1 MTRVDAAL
9 LQPLTEVG
17 GCLHSQQALAASTRD
32 KDRARL
38 YLKRA
43 LVYIRA
49 DDAPHA
55 LRDVRDALR
64 LASSHA
70 SILVCAARIFVE
82 ARLPDKAVRVLN
94 LAEQRSPS
102 VSDKAL
108 ITTLR
113 VKLARPPLARAAVLP
128 VELLVHILGYLPTP
142 SLYTCM
148 LVCRAWRT
156 WIVQHR
162 PLWHTIAV
170 RAPAAPDAAAARG
183 QYEAAARYIQRGV
196 RHVRRLSLRAPLTDH
211 RRVWSLVAPLRLTT
225 LDIACEYTQASAWFA
240 WACTHAP
247 LQSLTLR
254 AAPPKGPATHPW
266 LGSPLQA
273 CRADAR
279 FQHLALHHTP
289 PLAADAPTLA
299 ACSQLQSLVYDAGE
313 SLHSLQDVRARCA
326 PALRTLWHHAQHTL
340 TALELRGAAL
350 WVGAGPLPLERKTS
364 LRALQ
369 RLCAP
374 LSCLGTQ
381 AELPDALAEW
391 ETTLSPD
398 PALADRAVALA
409 ERCARTLHTCTFH
422 VSHSA
427 STPLAERVLSTCT
440 ALGALYVV
448 VDEAVAPPAMVD
460 SYAAARQCVLTPA
473 TVLRLLT
480 PGYWNT
486 HVLCP
491 QLHTLGLVHDTTVR
505 GRELLDLVRVRA
517 LMAQGHTCDEA
528 WAAMR
533 RREAEA
539 DRVQRDHAA
548 CVPLAT
554 LDVDT
559 CLELA
564 PQVVPFLAAHV
575 TRVHWSPMS
584 VPRSRL
590 AARLRYEPRVLR
602 ARSG

>member
-1 MTRVDAAL
+1 
-9 LQPLTEVG
+9 
-17 GCLHSQQALAASTRD
+17 
-32 KDRARL
+32 
-38 YLKRA
+38 LKRA
-43 LVYIRA
+43 LVFVRA

-70 SILVCAARIFVE
+70 SILVRAARIFVE
-82 ARLPDKAVRVLN
+82 ADLPDKAVRVLN
-94 LAEQRSPS
+94 IAEQRSPS
-102 VSDKAL
+102 ASDKAL
-108 ITTLR
+108 ITALR
-113 VKLARPPLARAAVLP
+113 AKLARPPPRATALP
-128 VELLVHILGYLPTP
+128 VELLMHILGYLPSS
-142 SLYTCM
+142 SLYVCM

-170 RAPAAPDAAAARG
+170 RAPVAPDAAAARS
-183 QYEAAARYIQRGV
+183 QYEAATRYIRRGV
-196 RHVRRLSLRAPLTDH
+196 RHVRHLRLRAPLTDH
-211 RRVWSLVAPLRLTT
+211 RRVWSLVAPLRLTS
-225 LDIACEYTQASAWFA
+225 LDIACEYAQASAWFA

-247 LQSLTLR
+247 LKSFTLR

-266 LGSPLQA
+266 LGTPLQA
-273 CRADAR
+273 RRGDAR

-299 ACSQLQSLVYDAGE
+299 ACSQLQSLIYDAGE
-313 SLHSLQDVRARCA
+313 SLHALQNVHARCV

-350 WVGAGPLPLERKTS
+350 WVGPGPLPLGHETS

-374 LSCLGTQ
+374 LSCLGTL

-391 ETTLSPD
+391 ETTLPPD
-398 PALADRAVALA
+398 AALADRAVALA
-409 ERCARTLHTCTFH
+409 ARCARTLHTCTLH
-422 VSHSA
+422 VTHSA
-427 STPLAERVLSTCT
+427 STPLAERLLATCT

-448 VDEAVAPPAMVD
+448 VDETVAPPAMAE
-460 SYAAARQCVLTPA
+460 SYAAARQSALTAA

-480 PGYWNT
+480 PGCWDT
-486 HVLCP
+486 RVLCP
-491 QLHTLGLVHDTTVR
+491 QLHTLGLVHDTSVR
-505 GRELLDLVRVRA
+505 GRELIDLVRVRA
-517 LMAQGHTCDEA
+517 LLAQGHTCEEA
-528 WAAMR
+528 WTAVR
-533 RREAEA
+533 RRGAEVDAAPSA
-539 DRVQRDHAA
+539 DAA

-564 PQVVPFLAAHV
+564 PQVVPFLAAHLKQ
-575 TRVHWSPMS
+575 VHWSPMS
-584 VPRSRL
+584 VPRARL
-590 AARLRYEPRVLR
+590 AARLRHEPRVLR
-602 ARSG
+602 GRSG